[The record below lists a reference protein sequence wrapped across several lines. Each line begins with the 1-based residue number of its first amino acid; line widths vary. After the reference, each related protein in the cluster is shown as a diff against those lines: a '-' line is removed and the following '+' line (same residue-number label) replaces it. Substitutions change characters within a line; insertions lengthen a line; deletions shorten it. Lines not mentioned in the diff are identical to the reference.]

1 MQQIQQ
7 QQQQQQQQYLFSKY
21 VSPASVPMVGQKRSI
36 NYNLGLVD
44 YYEPDKRQQFQ
55 QFNQYMPVAKK
66 VKTFEDYT
74 LEDNHPHSQ
83 THATTTSSSS
93 SSSGGSTSHTSRA
106 REVGFL
112 DSTEDAALMYDI
124 FMVDNPPFYEDK
136 KDELLYQTKLPLP
149 QPTKQASV
157 LKTSWAAP
165 SAPTQRPW
173 SKFFLESEVQ
183 TLHYQTSSL
192 VNNFGEPFLLQ
203 DDALI
208 QQSKKAAALIHHQ
221 RQPSFSDSNSSSATS
236 PNSTNS
242 HYPKRQHSSRQSS
255 VDAMAAAVWVTGF
268 PGTYRSI
275 IFIIYSF
282 NPYRKHVK
290 ATTLI

>member
-1 MQQIQQ
+1 
-7 QQQQQQQQYLFSKY
+7 
-21 VSPASVPMVGQKRSI
+21 VPMVGQKRSM

-55 QFNQYMPVAKK
+55 
-66 VKTFEDYT
+66 
-74 LEDNHPHSQ
+74 H
-83 THATTTSSSS
+83 SSSS
-93 SSSGGSTSHTSRA
+93 DGSTSHTSRA
-106 REVGFL
+106 REIGFL
-112 DSTEDAALMYDI
+112 DNTEDAALMYDI

-192 VNNFGEPFLLQ
+192 VN
-203 DDALI
+203 
-208 QQSKKAAALIHHQ
+208 
-221 RQPSFSDSNSSSATS
+221 SF
-236 PNSTNS
+236 
-242 HYPKRQHSSRQSS
+242 
-255 VDAMAAAVWVTGF
+255 
-268 PGTYRSI
+268 
-275 IFIIYSF
+275 
-282 NPYRKHVK
+282 
-290 ATTLI
+290 